1 MTDLFVPLIV
11 DFASDDA
18 VLELTINA
26 EHVFVRSLAFSKR
39 TQSDGRVTVGQ
50 LARECEK
57 LDRSDVISAV
67 DELVQVG
74 LYDVD
79 GTGFRI
85 RSWLR
90 HNPSR
95 DAISAKKDAK
105 RLAGVTGNHNRWH
118 IGPSG
123 SPKADCELCFP
134 SVIAPAT
141 RTESHAT
148 RTVIAPATHTESLCD
163 SVAGVIGNHDQLHI
177 GPSGSPKADCEL
189 CFPSVIAPAT
199 RTESQCES
207 VAIPKRREEKGRE
220 EKGRELTTQ
229 ASCKTQEGPAEI
241 EASEVGPEPT
251 NDLERIIGG
260 RITNPRNPQRLTA
273 AIDYAARCHPRH
285 KVLEIASNA
294 IGRALGEQ
302 ADDPIAYAMRLV
314 TDYASEDP
322 HPIPSPDSTAA
333 FLADLAARPAT
344 PPPANLRDGL
354 NNQTPNRRS
363 NASETRSGISAH
375 NPSTDAARGKLDP
388 NPANLDHTH
397 RQEIA

>member
-18 VLELTINA
+18 VLELTING

-57 LDRSDVISAV
+57 LDRSDVESAV
-67 DELVQVG
+67 DEPVQVG

-105 RLAGVTGNHNRWH
+105 RLAGAIGNHNRWH
-118 IGPSG
+118 TGPSG

-134 SVIAPAT
+134 SVLAPAI
-141 RTESHAT
+141 R
-148 RTVIAPATHTESLCD
+148 TESLC
-163 SVAGVIGNHDQLHI
+163 
-177 GPSGSPKADCEL
+177 
-189 CFPSVIAPAT
+189 
-199 RTESQCES
+199 ES
-207 VAIPKRREEKGRE
+207 VGIPKRREEKGRE

-241 EASEVGPEPT
+241 EASEVEPEPTPT

-322 HPIPSPDSTAA
+322 HPVPSPDATAA
-333 FLADLAARPAT
+333 FLDDLAARPAT

-354 NNQTPNRRS
+354 NNQTLNRRS

-375 NPSTDAARGKLDP
+375 NPSTDAAHGKPDP
-388 NPANLDHTH
+388 NAANLDHTH